1 MPAITVDNLTKS
13 FGQTVALDDLSF
25 RVEEGEVFGFLGP
38 NGAGKSTT
46 INIVLDFAR
55 PTAGEISVLGMDA
68 QRYSRDI
75 RQRTGVLPE
84 GVELYDRLT
93 ARQHLEFAIDSKNA
107 DDDPE
112 ALLERV
118 GLVDAIDR
126 KAGGYS
132 KGMAQRLM
140 LAMALVGEPDLLILD
155 EPSTGL
161 DPNGA
166 REMRDIVREES
177 ERGATVFFSSHIME
191 QVEAVCDRVGILRD
205 GKMVAVDSVEDCETP
220 SKAARR
226 SASPSIGSTTTH
238 CRRSARFPTSV
249 TPPFRG
255 RTRRRSSSPSTA
267 PRQPSSPRSRIV
279 ASRFGTSRRPKRRS
293 RTSSS
298 RIRPTL
304 GRRCTRDEHRYEY
317 RNGIRGFGRVDLEF
331 DQPRERPRG
340 REEGLSG
347 RRPLVAV
354 LGSECVLLRALGR
367 RYRGAFVLR

>member
-1 MPAITVDNLTKS
+1 MPAITVDELTKRY
-13 FGQTVALDDLSF
+13 GQTLALEDLSF
-25 RVEEGEVFGFLGP
+25 EVEEGEVFGFLGP

-46 INIVLDFAR
+46 INVILDFAR
-55 PTAGEISVLGMDA
+55 PTAGEVSVLGMDA
-68 QRYSRDI
+68 QHNSREI
-75 RQRTGVLPE
+75 RRRTGVLPE

-93 ARQHLEFAIDSKNA
+93 ARQHLEFAIESKDA

-166 REMRDIVREES
+166 REMREIVREEN

-205 GKMVAVDSVEDCETP
+205 GRMVAEDSVEGLRDSVEGGTTLRVSVDRIDDDALQAVRSLP
-220 SKAARR
+220 DVSDATVDGHEPPTVVVTVDGSK
-226 SASPSIGSTTTH
+226 T
-238 CRRSARFPTSV
+238 
-249 TPPFRG
+249 
-255 RTRRRSSSPSTA
+255 
-267 PRQPSSPRSRIV
+267 
-279 ASRFGTSRRPKRRS
+279 
-293 RTSSS
+293 
-298 RIRPTL
+298 
-304 GRRCTRDEHRYEY
+304 
-317 RNGIRGFGRVDLEF
+317 
-331 DQPRERPRG
+331 
-340 REEGLSG
+340 
-347 RRPLVAV
+347 AV
-354 LGSECVLLRALGR
+354 LSALED
-367 RYRGAFVLR
+367 RGIEIRDFETTEASLEDVFQSYTTDAGTEVHAR

>member
-25 RVEEGEVFGFLGP
+25 RVDEGEVFGFLGP

-55 PTAGEISVLGMDA
+55 PTAGEVSVLGMNA

-93 ARQHLEFAIDSKNA
+93 ARQHLEFAIDSKHA

-166 REMRDIVREES
+166 REMREIVREEN

-191 QVEAVCDRVGILRD
+191 QVEAVCDRVGILRE
-205 GKMVAVDSVEDCETP
+205 GEMVAVDSVEGLRGSVEGGTTLRVTVDRIDNDALQAVRSLPDVSDATVQGQNP
-220 SKAARR
+220 PTVVADVSGSK
-226 SASPSIGSTTTH
+226 T
-238 CRRSARFPTSV
+238 
-249 TPPFRG
+249 
-255 RTRRRSSSPSTA
+255 
-267 PRQPSSPRSRIV
+267 
-279 ASRFGTSRRPKRRS
+279 
-293 RTSSS
+293 
-298 RIRPTL
+298 
-304 GRRCTRDEHRYEY
+304 
-317 RNGIRGFGRVDLEF
+317 
-331 DQPRERPRG
+331 
-340 REEGLSG
+340 
-347 RRPLVAV
+347 AV
-354 LGSECVLLRALGR
+354 LSALED
-367 RYRGAFVLR
+367 RGIEIRDFETTEASLEDVFQSYTTDVGTGVHAR

>member
-1 MPAITVDNLTKS
+1 MPAITVDELTKRY
-13 FGQTVALDDLSF
+13 GQTLALEDLSF
-25 RVEEGEVFGFLGP
+25 EVEEGEVFGFLGP

-46 INIVLDFAR
+46 INVILDFAR
-55 PTAGEISVLGMDA
+55 PTAGEVSVLGMDA
-68 QRYSRDI
+68 QHNSREI
-75 RQRTGVLPE
+75 RRRTGVLPE

-93 ARQHLEFAIDSKNA
+93 ARQHLEFAIESKDA

-166 REMRDIVREES
+166 REMREIVREEN

-205 GKMVAVDSVEDCETP
+205 GRMVAEDSVEGLRDSVEGGTTLRVTVDRIDDDALQAVRSLP
-220 SKAARR
+220 DVSDATVDGHEPPTVVVTVDGSK
-226 SASPSIGSTTTH
+226 T
-238 CRRSARFPTSV
+238 
-249 TPPFRG
+249 
-255 RTRRRSSSPSTA
+255 
-267 PRQPSSPRSRIV
+267 
-279 ASRFGTSRRPKRRS
+279 
-293 RTSSS
+293 
-298 RIRPTL
+298 
-304 GRRCTRDEHRYEY
+304 
-317 RNGIRGFGRVDLEF
+317 
-331 DQPRERPRG
+331 
-340 REEGLSG
+340 
-347 RRPLVAV
+347 AV
-354 LGSECVLLRALGR
+354 LSALED
-367 RYRGAFVLR
+367 RGIEITDFETTEASLEDVFQSYTTDAGTEVHAR